1 MHQAFIVLIT
11 FIPSFCFAQSWNGK
25 VVEVTDGDT
34 YEVRKSSGSTVDVRL
49 YGIDCPESDQPY
61 GDKATSEAADRIL
74 YETVEVKKVETG
86 PYGKLIGMVSHNGT
100 NISGWLV
107 SKGLAWVS
115 GKYCNKPVCRNWKE
129 TQWEKQSRDIGLW
142 AQDDPVLPW

>member
-1 MHQAFIVLIT
+1 MKQALLLALILPPC
-11 FIPSFCFAQSWNGK
+11 IASAEINGK
-25 VVEVTDGDT
+25 VVELTGGDT
-34 YEVRKSSGSTVDVRL
+34 YEVRKLLGGTVDVRL

-86 PYGKLIGMVSHNGT
+86 PYGRLIGMVSHNGT
-100 NISGWLV
+100 NINGWLV

-129 TQWEKQSRDIGLW
+129 TQRKKNSRDVGLW